1 MLHLFTTMCSYSEKF
16 IIKLCHIGIIN
27 IIKNCMDSDNASI
40 LKEAIPLLSTVVWYF
55 VGQAKQYPKTKQF
68 ELEIQTILLGDSFIP
83 RLLSLILADNAPDS
97 IFIICLHC
105 FSQYPPQI
113 NLTST
118 DTKHILSVLS
128 RKLILTVDSLF
139 ERNE

>member
-1 MLHLFTTMCSYSEKF
+1 
-16 IIKLCHIGIIN
+16 
-27 IIKNCMDSDNASI
+27 MDSDNASI

-83 RLLSLILADNAPDS
+83 RLLSLILADNTPDS